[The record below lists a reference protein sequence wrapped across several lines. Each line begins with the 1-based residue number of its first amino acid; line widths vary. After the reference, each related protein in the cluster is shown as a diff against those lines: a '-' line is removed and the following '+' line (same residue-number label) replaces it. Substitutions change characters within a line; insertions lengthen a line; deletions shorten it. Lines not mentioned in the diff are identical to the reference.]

1 MLLNTSSTRTYDLR
15 ARTRA
20 GVATQTGQALDESPS
35 LINIDNSSNEVAPR
49 VEGPVPI
56 AEATTAIRSYSDV
69 VASRSPLPQRERP
82 AVPRLHCPRAGP
94 GQGQPIFAGP
104 WHGPLRVGPASLALA
119 RGQLDPGSVGS
130 GQGRARA
137 DPAPLTKKIKNIHIY
152 LLII

>member
-35 LINIDNSSNEVAPR
+35 LIDIDNSSNEVAPR

-69 VASRSPLPQRERP
+69 VASRSPSPRRERL
-82 AVPRLHCPRAGP
+82 AVPRQASGGPTMGPERA
-94 GQGQPIFAGP
+94 QVQD
-104 WHGPLRVGPASLALA
+104 HLSSERNVDNSK
-119 RGQLDPGSVGS
+119 DSEEE
-130 GQGRARA
+130 
-137 DPAPLTKKIKNIHIY
+137 NITRENLETPDKVEY
-152 LLII
+152 YSKWTTV